1 MKQTDF
7 AKTLT
12 RFLSEYLPGQR
23 NLSTNTIK
31 SYRDT
36 FKQLLIFC
44 NSELSIKPEHPT
56 FAKIKVGT
64 IRDFLIWLEKTRN
77 VGINTCN
84 QRLAAIHS
92 FYRYTQSEQPE
103 ILLECQ
109 RMLGIPFKK
118 RGIQKVNHA
127 SVYIQFHF
135 QKYRFMIGGMKIPGE
150 CPDPLSL
157 NIW

>member
-23 NLSTNTIK
+23 NVSTNTIK

-44 NSELSIKPEHPT
+44 DSELNIKPEHLT
-56 FAKIKVGT
+56 FGKIKVET
-64 IRDFLIWLEKTRN
+64 IRDFLLWLEKTRK
-77 VGINTCN
+77 VGINTRN

-92 FYRYTQSEQPE
+92 FYRYTKVRTSGNPVRVPE
-103 ILLECQ
+103 NFRHSI
-109 RMLGIPFKK
+109 
-118 RGIQKVNHA
+118 
-127 SVYIQFHF
+127 
-135 QKYRFMIGGMKIPGE
+135 
-150 CPDPLSL
+150 
-157 NIW
+157 